1 MENVEN
7 FEFMDD
13 LATKCEKAS
22 RLSKEA
28 SKAPTC
34 ELPDKKQVL
43 LINGWREEFEKTYEL
58 YEKAMDSLQNE
69 ENQNRDS
76 DDPQL
81 EKELKGQSQKLESIV
96 DSILKKFEKFKKF
109 SIYRD
114 LLKNLKATFTLENE

>member
-69 ENQNRDS
+69 NGDS
-76 DDPQL
+76 L

-114 LLKNLKATFTLENE
+114 LLKNLYSTFSLENQ